1 MSNIINFNENLF
13 NTYELMDYDNYEE
26 EFLKKFKKST
36 QIKKYYDKYVYI
48 YHNDICAK
56 KRQCVI
62 CYSNGI
68 IKRASFGFLS
78 DKKMNHCSSHKQE
91 NMVNL
96 EHINQGC
103 IICLENGIFKR
114 ASFGFL
120 SDKKMNHC
128 SSHKQENMVYL
139 VHIKNGCLVCQEQG
153 IFKNPTYGF
162 LLDKKRTHC
171 SKHQLE
177 NMVSLIDIKKRCISC
192 EEQGIF
198 KQSSFGFL
206 SDKKKTHCS
215 SHKQENMVDLQHIKK
230 GCIICLENGIF
241 KQPSFGFLSDKKMTH
256 CSSHKQENMVDLQN
270 IKKGCIICLE
280 NEIFK
285 QASFGFL
292 YNKKMSHCSSHKQ
305 ENMVALINIKKGC
318 IICLEN
324 GIFKRA
330 SFGFL
335 YDKKMS
341 HCSSHKQEN
350 MVDVVNINNGCII
363 CKENGIFK
371 RTSFGKLFEKKIHCI
386 VHKKNNEYKNNN
398 PKCLKCKNKP
408 FYGDEKLDEIP
419 QRCEE
424 HKLETDIDII
434 SRKCILCGDEYFIP
448 SSFDKC
454 KSCLGWLQKKKNN
467 RGVKEKKIEILLKS
481 LSNTLGEPTCD
492 KKVENGCSNKR
503 PDFYYK
509 DFNDCFSL
517 IVEVDENQHSKYT
530 CGIQAEMTRL
540 INIYENDNGG
550 FPLIIIRFNPDK
562 YYYEN
567 KVITTYD
574 GREKVLQN
582 VILGLKNKNEI
593 KNKIGIIY
601 LYYDNF
607 NTLQIATEPLNYEY
621 ANGNI
626 IINHKHPHSLE
637 NKHIYSL

>member
-91 NMVNL
+91 NMVDL
-96 EHINQGC
+96 QHIKKGC
-103 IICLENGIFKR
+103 IICLENGIFKQS
-114 ASFGFL
+114 SFGFL

-215 SHKQENMVDLQHIKK
+215 SHKQENMVDLQ
-230 GCIICLENGIF
+230 
-241 KQPSFGFLSDKKMTH
+241 
-256 CSSHKQENMVDLQN
+256 N

-350 MVDVVNINNGCII
+350 MVDLEHINQGCII